1 MTIGKRI
8 QAVRKKRGL
17 TQKELAAKLGL
28 ATGSIQ
34 QYELDKRQPRL
45 EQLQNIANA
54 LEVPLS
60 ELTGEQTETIGSAL
74 LSLFRDSGYTFQEVV
89 EKTGIDP
96 QKLFAIASGEHV
108 EITKE
113 DQERLSVI
121 LPENCSN
128 LREALVYGG
137 RVDLGLLALD
147 LKKEF
152 KDQGITVNS
161 AEKIVDFMIEKL
173 KSLFRNKDESEYGK
187 ISWLLN
193 DRGKEEAK
201 KRARELT
208 HLEEFTATNETTAED
223 KK

>member
-1 MTIGKRI
+1 MADSAIR
-8 QAVRKKRGL
+8 RYESDRGNPTEKTL
-17 TQKELAAKLGL
+17 QK
-28 ATGSIQ
+28 
-34 QYELDKRQPRL
+34 
-45 EQLQNIANA
+45 IANK

-60 ELTGEQTETIGSAL
+60 ELTGEQTETIGSSL
-74 LSLFRDSGYTFQEVV
+74 LTLFRDSGYTFQEVV

-137 RVDLGLLALD
+137 RVDLGLLALN

-152 KDQGITVNS
+152 EGQEITVDC

-173 KSLFRNKDESEYGK
+173 KSLFRNKDESEYGEL
-187 ISWLLN
+187 SWLLN
-193 DRGKEEAK
+193 DRGKNEAK
-201 KRARELT
+201 KRVRELT
-208 HLEEFTATNETTAED
+208 RLEEYQAKTTTAED
-223 KK
+223 PPDGE